1 MSLRHRIN
9 DDRTNRADRVTL
21 AEKIETDNS
30 AVASF
35 GHHSDDRRCRI
46 KPVALAICWNS
57 MATIYGKNRFRNVRR
72 LYGKS

>member
-21 AEKIETDNS
+21 AEKTDNP

-35 GHHSDDRRCRI
+35 GYHSDDRRCRI
-46 KPVALAICWNS
+46 KPVALAFDLL
-57 MATIYGKNRFRNVRR
+57 ALEGDRNCV
-72 LYGKS
+72 